1 MGHLE
6 TDLMRNDPP
15 VAAYADIT
23 ARILV
28 SPSFGCFGSLQ
39 GYDLDLAAA
48 CKK

>member
-1 MGHLE
+1 
-6 TDLMRNDPP
+6 MRNDPP

-28 SPSFGCFGSLQ
+28 SRSFGCFNSLQ
-39 GYDLDLAAA
+39 GYEIDLAAA